1 MGSPRKYRPPR
12 IGDIP
17 RGSAVDSSP
26 SNSPTSKTTGA
37 SDTEQLSTDA
47 PGPSKVLSS
56 PEYIQEVRK
65 DSALYLEE
73 SEGTLKTVTQT
84 TTDVLRRQSSGYVSR
99 RDSLEDNRRNSTSDT
114 QQQEKE
120 RYKSKSITLGAL
132 IEDLAGRK
140 EENIEENIE
149 NIKPSTEAAKERM
162 PTTEIYRK
170 VSSSNLEMPDVDE
183 TKEVVREKTLPRQK
197 SFETQEITEGLT
209 TRLSDMQ
216 VTSIFK
222 NPNIYL
228 PRNSGKNAPSD
239 EAGTIQRVDTVID
252 HSGGDSNCKNV
263 HKTNVETIIASDNNR
278 TVDLRK
284 LSLPD
289 EAGPSQ
295 RLFEKAD
302 VTYKSVH
309 SRYPHAS
316 PHRSP
321 RKRIRALNRE
331 CSVDS
336 QHDSQQQLNQYKV
349 LNEIGKGS
357 FGVVKKVFNEED
369 GTYYAMKIVSKRKLM
384 KKTGIFGR
392 IPPRRAGADP
402 LAKVYREIAIL
413 KKLDHPN
420 VVKLVEVL
428 DHPDKDNLYL
438 VFELV
443 HRGEIL
449 LIPTDKPLNEETARR
464 YFRDVVLGVEYL
476 HYQKIVHRDIKPSNL
491 LVDRDDRI
499 KIADL
504 GVSTELR
511 ESGELLTGQAGTPAF
526 AAPETTV
533 ANAQYLGPP
542 CDIWSMGIT
551 LYALVIGDLPWRA
564 SDSTAIQEV
573 VRSKPLI
580 FPDNCLSSELRYLIE
595 GMLDKSPETRLILT
609 KVKQHPWL
617 TNNATEPLP
626 AEVDNCRL
634 RVTVTEEEVIRLGTL
649 LLVKN
654 MLKQHSFQN
663 PFLPKRLGRTA
674 DNDAGTESPA
684 TGPKVGISSSPHSD
698 TMRDAK
704 AERFHEAGRSN
715 SAPDSYDWHTS
726 GSRSSG
732 LCKEVIS
739 KNIFLFAMRVQ
750 SKPQITKLF
759 PVEGLTAYH
768 KQFNDT
774 TKSLDKFWEKLRT
787 TYNFVFQPGN
797 TSNVEKILA
806 KNASDPNLQTL
817 RLIWTDTV
825 KADNYTNLKY
835 PSNTFLDQIKS
846 LSIPKSRDSK
856 ATSSNFKK
864 DSSAEI
870 KTNENNVSF
879 TNSNKTSSNEAK
891 ILPDDDWFNDIQPL
905 EQLELQDEEL
915 DKKNEVESVTPGTTL
930 PTTVGRHLLEW
941 LGTLFGFT
949 YSIYNKLS
957 SAACGNEKLTQ

>member
-1 MGSPRKYRPPR
+1 MKLGDNMTMEACNVWNDVGSPRKYRPPR

-17 RGSAVDSSP
+17 RGSAVDKSP
-26 SNSPTSKTTGA
+26 TNSPTTTTTTKT
-37 SDTEQLSTDA
+37 SDTEPLTTDA
-47 PGPSKVLSS
+47 PGPSKTLSS

-73 SEGTLKTVTQT
+73 GEGTLKTLTQAT
-84 TTDVLRRQSSGYVSR
+84 SDVLRRQSSGYVSR
-99 RDSLEDNRRNSTSDT
+99 RDSLEDNRRNSTTSGAA
-114 QQQEKE
+114 QQESTQKE
-120 RYKSKSITLGAL
+120 RHASKPITLGSL
-132 IEDLAGRK
+132 IKDLADRK

-149 NIKPSTEAAKERM
+149 NIEPSVDTAKERM
-162 PTTEIYRK
+162 PTTELHKK
-170 VSSSNLEMPDVDE
+170 VSDLDMPNVDE
-183 TKEVVREKTLPRQK
+183 AKETVRDKTLPRQI
-197 SFETQEITEGLT
+197 SFETQEINDGLT
-209 TRLSDMQ
+209 TRLSDLQ

-228 PRNSGKNAPSD
+228 PRNSGKNAPTD
-239 EAGTIQRVDTVID
+239 EVDMLQRVDTVIERS
-252 HSGGDSNCKNV
+252 SGNSNCKNA

-316 PHRSP
+316 PHRLP

-336 QHDSQQQLNQYKV
+336 QQDGQQLNQYKV

-402 LAKVYREIAIL
+402 LAKVYKEIAIL

-449 LIPTDKPLNEETARR
+449 LIPTDKPLNETTARR
-464 YFRDVVLGVEYL
+464 YFRDVVMGVEYL

-491 LVDRDDRI
+491 LVDRDGRI

-511 ESGELLTGQAGTPAF
+511 ETGELLTGQAGTPAF

-542 CDIWSMGIT
+542 CDIWSMGVT
-551 LYALVIGDLPWRA
+551 LYALVIGDLPWRTC
-564 SDSTAIQEV
+564 DNTTIQEV
-573 VRSKPLI
+573 VRSKPLV
-580 FPDNCLSSELRYLIE
+580 FPDNRLSSELRYLIE
-595 GMLDKSPETRLILT
+595 GMLDKSPETRFTLP

-663 PFLPKRLGRTA
+663 PFLPKRVGRTG
-674 DNDAGTESPA
+674 DNDAVTESS
-684 TGPKVGISSSPHSD
+684 TGPKGVSSSPQSD
-698 TMRDAK
+698 SKRDAK

-715 SAPDSYDWHTS
+715 SAPDSYDWHMS
-726 GSRSSG
+726 GRQLSMENPLS
-732 LCKEVIS
+732 
-739 KNIFLFAMRVQ
+739 
-750 SKPQITKLF
+750 
-759 PVEGLTAYH
+759 PVTET
-768 KQFNDT
+768 
-774 TKSLDKFWEKLRT
+774 ER
-787 TYNFVFQPGN
+787 
-797 TSNVEKILA
+797 
-806 KNASDPNLQTL
+806 
-817 RLIWTDTV
+817 R
-825 KADNYTNLKY
+825 
-835 PSNTFLDQIKS
+835 
-846 LSIPKSRDSK
+846 
-856 ATSSNFKK
+856 
-864 DSSAEI
+864 
-870 KTNENNVSF
+870 
-879 TNSNKTSSNEAK
+879 
-891 ILPDDDWFNDIQPL
+891 
-905 EQLELQDEEL
+905 
-915 DKKNEVESVTPGTTL
+915 
-930 PTTVGRHLLEW
+930 
-941 LGTLFGFT
+941 
-949 YSIYNKLS
+949 
-957 SAACGNEKLTQ
+957 

>member
-1 MGSPRKYRPPR
+1 MKLGDNMTMEACNVADWSDVGSPRKYRPPR

-17 RGSAVDSSP
+17 RGSAVDKSP
-26 SNSPTSKTTGA
+26 SNSPTQKKD
-37 SDTEQLSTDA
+37 SDAEQLPTDA
-47 PGPSKVLSS
+47 PGPSKTLAS

-73 SEGTLKTVTQT
+73 GEGALKTVT

-99 RDSLEDNRRNSTSDT
+99 RDSLDENRRNSMTSSDT
-114 QQQEKE
+114 QQQDKE
-120 RYKSKSITLGAL
+120 RHKSKSIPLGAL
-132 IEDLAGRK
+132 IKDLADRK
-140 EENIEENIE
+140 EENIEENTE
-149 NIKPSTEAAKERM
+149 PSADTAKERM
-162 PTTEIYRK
+162 PTTEIHRE
-170 VSSSNLEMPDVDE
+170 VSSSNLDMPNVDE
-183 TKEVVREKTLPRQK
+183 TKEATREKTLPRQI
-197 SFETQEITEGLT
+197 SFEAHEITDGLT
-209 TRLSDMQ
+209 TRLTDMQ

-228 PRNSGKNAPSD
+228 PRNSGKNASLD
-239 EAGTIQRVDTVID
+239 KADTIQRVDTVID
-252 HSGGDSNCKNV
+252 HSSADSN
-263 HKTNVETIIASDNNR
+263 S
-278 TVDLRK
+278 
-284 LSLPD
+284 
-289 EAGPSQ
+289 GPSQ

-316 PHRSP
+316 PNRLP

-336 QHDSQQQLNQYKV
+336 QHDGQQQLNQYKV

-369 GTYYAMKIVSKRKLM
+369 GMYYAMKIVSKRKLM
-384 KKTGIFGR
+384 KKTGIFGK

-449 LIPTDKPLNEETARR
+449 LIPTDKPLNEATARR
-464 YFRDVVLGVEYL
+464 YFRDVVMGVEYL

-542 CDIWSMGIT
+542 CDIWSMGVT

-564 SDSTAIQEV
+564 SDSTAIQEI
-573 VRSKPLI
+573 VRSKPLV
-580 FPDNCLSSELRYLIE
+580 FPDNRLSSELCYLIE
-595 GMLDKSPETRLILT
+595 GMLDKSPETRLILP

-674 DNDAGTESPA
+674 DNDAGTVSPVG
-684 TGPKVGISSSPHSD
+684 GPKGDVSSSKSD
-698 TMRDAK
+698 AMRDAK

-726 GSRSSG
+726 GRQLSVENPLS
-732 LCKEVIS
+732 
-739 KNIFLFAMRVQ
+739 
-750 SKPQITKLF
+750 
-759 PVEGLTAYH
+759 PVTE
-768 KQFNDT
+768 
-774 TKSLDKFWEKLRT
+774 
-787 TYNFVFQPGN
+787 
-797 TSNVEKILA
+797 
-806 KNASDPNLQTL
+806 
-817 RLIWTDTV
+817 
-825 KADNYTNLKY
+825 
-835 PSNTFLDQIKS
+835 
-846 LSIPKSRDSK
+846 
-856 ATSSNFKK
+856 
-864 DSSAEI
+864 
-870 KTNENNVSF
+870 NE
-879 TNSNKTSSNEAK
+879 
-891 ILPDDDWFNDIQPL
+891 
-905 EQLELQDEEL
+905 
-915 DKKNEVESVTPGTTL
+915 
-930 PTTVGRHLLEW
+930 RR
-941 LGTLFGFT
+941 
-949 YSIYNKLS
+949 
-957 SAACGNEKLTQ
+957 

>member
-1 MGSPRKYRPPR
+1 MQLARA
-12 IGDIP
+12 IEDNFD

-73 SEGTLKTVTQT
+73 GEGTLKTVTQT

-149 NIKPSTEAAKERM
+149 NIKPSAETAKERM

-170 VSSSNLEMPDVDE
+170 VSSSDLDMPDVDE
-183 TKEVVREKTLPRQK
+183 AKEVVREKTLPRQR
-197 SFETQEITEGLT
+197 SFETQEITDGLT

-336 QHDSQQQLNQYKV
+336 QQHDNQQQLNQYKV

-449 LIPTDKPLNEETARR
+449 LIPTDKPLNEATARR

-551 LYALVIGDLPWRA
+551 LYVLVIGDLPWRA

-573 VRSKPLI
+573 VRSKPLM
-580 FPDNCLSSELRYLIE
+580 FPDNRLSSELRYLIE
-595 GMLDKSPETRLILT
+595 GMLDKSPETRLILP

-684 TGPKVGISSSPHSD
+684 TGPKVGVSSSPHSD
-698 TMRDAK
+698 AMRDAK

-726 GSRSSG
+726 GRQLSLENPLS
-732 LCKEVIS
+732 
-739 KNIFLFAMRVQ
+739 
-750 SKPQITKLF
+750 
-759 PVEGLTAYH
+759 PVTET
-768 KQFNDT
+768 
-774 TKSLDKFWEKLRT
+774 ER
-787 TYNFVFQPGN
+787 
-797 TSNVEKILA
+797 
-806 KNASDPNLQTL
+806 
-817 RLIWTDTV
+817 R
-825 KADNYTNLKY
+825 
-835 PSNTFLDQIKS
+835 
-846 LSIPKSRDSK
+846 
-856 ATSSNFKK
+856 
-864 DSSAEI
+864 
-870 KTNENNVSF
+870 
-879 TNSNKTSSNEAK
+879 
-891 ILPDDDWFNDIQPL
+891 
-905 EQLELQDEEL
+905 
-915 DKKNEVESVTPGTTL
+915 
-930 PTTVGRHLLEW
+930 
-941 LGTLFGFT
+941 
-949 YSIYNKLS
+949 
-957 SAACGNEKLTQ
+957 

>member
-1 MGSPRKYRPPR
+1 MKLGVLGDDMTMEACNVWSDVGSPRKYRPPR

-17 RGSAVDSSP
+17 RGSAVESSP
-26 SNSPTSKTTGA
+26 TNSPTTKGT
-37 SDTEQLSTDA
+37 SDAEQLSTDA

-73 SEGTLKTVTQT
+73 GEGTLKTATQA

-99 RDSLEDNRRNSTSDT
+99 RDSFEDNRRNSATGSDT

-120 RYKSKSITLGAL
+120 RHKSKPITLGAL
-132 IEDLAGRK
+132 IKDLAGRK

-149 NIKPSTEAAKERM
+149 NIEASTDTAKGM
-162 PTTEIYRK
+162 PTTEIHRK
-170 VSSSNLEMPDVDE
+170 VSSSSGLDMPNVDE
-183 TKEVVREKTLPRQK
+183 AKEVVRNKTLPRQR
-197 SFETQEITEGLT
+197 SFQTQEINDGLT
-209 TRLSDMQ
+209 TRLSEIQ
-216 VTSIFK
+216 VTSIFR

-228 PRNSGKNAPSD
+228 PCNNDKNAPSD
-239 EAGTIQRVDTVID
+239 EVDTIQRVVDTTID
-252 HSGGDSNCKNV
+252 HSASGNSNCKNV

-278 TVDLRK
+278 TIDLRK

-316 PHRSP
+316 PHRLP

-336 QHDSQQQLNQYKV
+336 QHDGQQLNQYKV

-402 LAKVYREIAIL
+402 LAKVYKEIAIL

-449 LIPTDKPLNEETARR
+449 LIPTDKPLNEATARR
-464 YFRDVVLGVEYL
+464 YFRDVVMGVEYL

-491 LVDRDDRI
+491 LVDRDGRI

-504 GVSTELR
+504 GVSTDLR

-542 CDIWSMGIT
+542 CDIWSMGVT

-564 SDSTAIQEV
+564 SDSTTIQEV
-573 VRSKPLI
+573 VRSKPLV
-580 FPDNCLSSELRYLIE
+580 FPDNRLSSELRYLIE
-595 GMLDKSPETRLILT
+595 GMLDKSPETRLTLP

-617 TNNATEPLP
+617 TNKGTEPLP

-684 TGPKVGISSSPHSD
+684 AGPKSGVSPSAQGD

-715 SAPDSYDWHTS
+715 SAPDSYDWHIS
-726 GSRSSG
+726 GRQLSVENPLS
-732 LCKEVIS
+732 
-739 KNIFLFAMRVQ
+739 
-750 SKPQITKLF
+750 
-759 PVEGLTAYH
+759 PVTET
-768 KQFNDT
+768 
-774 TKSLDKFWEKLRT
+774 ER
-787 TYNFVFQPGN
+787 
-797 TSNVEKILA
+797 
-806 KNASDPNLQTL
+806 
-817 RLIWTDTV
+817 R
-825 KADNYTNLKY
+825 
-835 PSNTFLDQIKS
+835 
-846 LSIPKSRDSK
+846 
-856 ATSSNFKK
+856 
-864 DSSAEI
+864 
-870 KTNENNVSF
+870 
-879 TNSNKTSSNEAK
+879 
-891 ILPDDDWFNDIQPL
+891 
-905 EQLELQDEEL
+905 
-915 DKKNEVESVTPGTTL
+915 
-930 PTTVGRHLLEW
+930 
-941 LGTLFGFT
+941 
-949 YSIYNKLS
+949 
-957 SAACGNEKLTQ
+957 

>member
-1 MGSPRKYRPPR
+1 MKLGDNMTMEACNVWSDVGSPRKYRPPR

-17 RGSAVDSSP
+17 RGSAVDSHSP
-26 SNSPTSKTTGA
+26 SNSPTTKT

-73 SEGTLKTVTQT
+73 GEGALKTVTQA

-99 RDSLEDNRRNSTSDT
+99 RDSLEDNRRNSTTSGDA

-120 RYKSKSITLGAL
+120 RHKSKPATPLGVL
-132 IEDLAGRK
+132 IKDLAGRK

-149 NIKPSTEAAKERM
+149 NIEPSADTAKERM
-162 PTTEIYRK
+162 PTTEVHRK
-170 VSSSNLEMPDVDE
+170 VSSSGLDMPNVDE
-183 TKEVVREKTLPRQK
+183 AKEVVRDKTLPRQK
-197 SFETQEITEGLT
+197 SFEAHEINDGLT
-209 TRLSDMQ
+209 TRLSDLQ

-239 EAGTIQRVDTVID
+239 EADALQRVDTVID
-252 HSGGDSNCKNV
+252 RADSGNSNCKNV
-263 HKTNVETIIASDNNR
+263 NKTNVETIIASDNNR

-316 PHRSP
+316 PHRLP

-369 GTYYAMKIVSKRKLM
+369 GAYYAMKIVSKRKLM

-402 LAKVYREIAIL
+402 LAKVYKEIAIL

-420 VVKLVEVL
+420 VVRLVEVL

-449 LIPTDKPLNEETARR
+449 LIPTDKPLNEATARR
-464 YFRDVVLGVEYL
+464 YFRDVVMGVEYL

-491 LVDRDDRI
+491 LVDRAGRI

-551 LYALVIGDLPWRA
+551 MYALVIGDLPWRA
-564 SDSTAIQEV
+564 SDSTTIQES
-573 VRSKPLI
+573 VRSKPLV
-580 FPDNCLSSELRYLIE
+580 FPDNRLSSELRYLIE
-595 GMLDKSPETRLILT
+595 GMLDKSPETRLTLP
-609 KVKQHPWL
+609 KLKQHPWL

-674 DNDAGTESPA
+674 DNGAGTETPVA
-684 TGPKVGISSSPHSD
+684 GPKGDVASSPQGD

-715 SAPDSYDWHTS
+715 SAPDSYDWHIS
-726 GSRSSG
+726 GRQLSVETPLS
-732 LCKEVIS
+732 
-739 KNIFLFAMRVQ
+739 
-750 SKPQITKLF
+750 
-759 PVEGLTAYH
+759 PVTET
-768 KQFNDT
+768 
-774 TKSLDKFWEKLRT
+774 ER
-787 TYNFVFQPGN
+787 
-797 TSNVEKILA
+797 
-806 KNASDPNLQTL
+806 
-817 RLIWTDTV
+817 R
-825 KADNYTNLKY
+825 
-835 PSNTFLDQIKS
+835 
-846 LSIPKSRDSK
+846 
-856 ATSSNFKK
+856 
-864 DSSAEI
+864 
-870 KTNENNVSF
+870 
-879 TNSNKTSSNEAK
+879 
-891 ILPDDDWFNDIQPL
+891 
-905 EQLELQDEEL
+905 
-915 DKKNEVESVTPGTTL
+915 
-930 PTTVGRHLLEW
+930 
-941 LGTLFGFT
+941 
-949 YSIYNKLS
+949 
-957 SAACGNEKLTQ
+957 

>member
-1 MGSPRKYRPPR
+1 MKPGDNMTMEACNVAGWNDVGSPRKYRPPR

-26 SNSPTSKTTGA
+26 TNSPTTKKD
-37 SDTEQLSTDA
+37 SDTEQLSSDA
-47 PGPSKVLSS
+47 PGPSKTLAS

-73 SEGTLKTVTQT
+73 GEGALKTVTQT
-84 TTDVLRRQSSGYVSR
+84 SNDVLRRQSSGYVSR
-99 RDSLEDNRRNSTSDT
+99 RDSLDDNRRNSTTSGDT
-114 QQQEKE
+114 QQQDKE
-120 RYKSKSITLGAL
+120 RHKSKSIPLGAL
-132 IEDLAGRK
+132 IKDLAGRK

-149 NIKPSTEAAKERM
+149 NIEPSADTAKEKM
-162 PTTEIYRK
+162 PTTEVHRK
-170 VSSSNLEMPDVDE
+170 VSSSDLDMPNVDE
-183 TKEVVREKTLPRQK
+183 VKEVAREKTLPRQ
-197 SFETQEITEGLT
+197 SQRFETTEITDGLS

-239 EAGTIQRVDTVID
+239 EAATIQRVDTVID
-252 HSGGDSNCKNV
+252 HSSGDSN
-263 HKTNVETIIASDNNR
+263 S
-278 TVDLRK
+278 
-284 LSLPD
+284 
-289 EAGPSQ
+289 GPSQ

-336 QHDSQQQLNQYKV
+336 QHHQHDGQQVNQYKV
-349 LNEIGKGS
+349 LNEIGRGS
-357 FGVVKKVFNEED
+357 FGVVKKVYNEED
-369 GTYYAMKIVSKRKLM
+369 GAYYAMKIVSKRKLM
-384 KKTGIFGR
+384 KKTGIFGK

-449 LIPTDKPLNEETARR
+449 LIPTDKPLNEATARR
-464 YFRDVVLGVEYL
+464 YFRDVVMGVEYL

-511 ESGELLTGQAGTPAF
+511 ESGELLIGHAGTPAF

-542 CDIWSMGIT
+542 CDIWSMGVT

-564 SDSTAIQEV
+564 SDSTAIQEN
-573 VRSKPLI
+573 VRSKPLV
-580 FPDNCLSSELRYLIE
+580 FPDNHLSSELRYLIE
-595 GMLDKSPETRLILT
+595 GMLDKSPETRLILP

-674 DNDAGTESPA
+674 DNDAGTVSPVGEA
-684 TGPKVGISSSPHSD
+684 KGGASPSPKSD
-698 TMRDAK
+698 AMRDAK

-726 GSRSSG
+726 GRQLSVENPLS
-732 LCKEVIS
+732 
-739 KNIFLFAMRVQ
+739 
-750 SKPQITKLF
+750 
-759 PVEGLTAYH
+759 PVTE
-768 KQFNDT
+768 
-774 TKSLDKFWEKLRT
+774 
-787 TYNFVFQPGN
+787 
-797 TSNVEKILA
+797 
-806 KNASDPNLQTL
+806 
-817 RLIWTDTV
+817 
-825 KADNYTNLKY
+825 
-835 PSNTFLDQIKS
+835 
-846 LSIPKSRDSK
+846 
-856 ATSSNFKK
+856 
-864 DSSAEI
+864 
-870 KTNENNVSF
+870 NE
-879 TNSNKTSSNEAK
+879 
-891 ILPDDDWFNDIQPL
+891 
-905 EQLELQDEEL
+905 
-915 DKKNEVESVTPGTTL
+915 
-930 PTTVGRHLLEW
+930 RR
-941 LGTLFGFT
+941 
-949 YSIYNKLS
+949 
-957 SAACGNEKLTQ
+957 

>member
-1 MGSPRKYRPPR
+1 MKLGDNMTMEACNVWSDMGSPRKYRPPR

-26 SNSPTSKTTGA
+26 SNSPTSKTTNA

-73 SEGTLKTVTQT
+73 GEGTLKTVTQT

-132 IEDLAGRK
+132 IEDLAGKK
-140 EENIEENIE
+140 EENTEKNIE
-149 NIKPSTEAAKERM
+149 NIKPSAEVAKERM

-170 VSSSNLEMPDVDE
+170 VSSSNLDMPDVDE
-183 TKEVVREKTLPRQK
+183 AKEVVREKTLPRQK

-239 EAGTIQRVDTVID
+239 EAGTIQRDTVIG

-316 PHRSP
+316 PQRSP

-336 QHDSQQQLNQYKV
+336 QHDSQQQQLNQYKV

-369 GTYYAMKIVSKRKLM
+369 GAYYAMKIVSKRKLM

-511 ESGELLTGQAGTPAF
+511 ESGELLIGQAGTPAF

-533 ANAQYLGPP
+533 ANAQYLGP
-542 CDIWSMGIT
+542 
-551 LYALVIGDLPWRA
+551 
-564 SDSTAIQEV
+564 
-573 VRSKPLI
+573 
-580 FPDNCLSSELRYLIE
+580 
-595 GMLDKSPETRLILT
+595 
-609 KVKQHPWL
+609 
-617 TNNATEPLP
+617 
-626 AEVDNCRL
+626 
-634 RVTVTEEEVIRLGTL
+634 
-649 LLVKN
+649 
-654 MLKQHSFQN
+654 N

-674 DNDAGTESPA
+674 DNDASTESPA
-684 TGPKVGISSSPHSD
+684 TGPKVGISSSPHND
-698 TMRDAK
+698 AMRDAK

-726 GSRSSG
+726 GRQLSLENPLS
-732 LCKEVIS
+732 
-739 KNIFLFAMRVQ
+739 
-750 SKPQITKLF
+750 
-759 PVEGLTAYH
+759 PVTET
-768 KQFNDT
+768 
-774 TKSLDKFWEKLRT
+774 ER
-787 TYNFVFQPGN
+787 
-797 TSNVEKILA
+797 
-806 KNASDPNLQTL
+806 
-817 RLIWTDTV
+817 R
-825 KADNYTNLKY
+825 
-835 PSNTFLDQIKS
+835 
-846 LSIPKSRDSK
+846 
-856 ATSSNFKK
+856 
-864 DSSAEI
+864 
-870 KTNENNVSF
+870 
-879 TNSNKTSSNEAK
+879 
-891 ILPDDDWFNDIQPL
+891 
-905 EQLELQDEEL
+905 
-915 DKKNEVESVTPGTTL
+915 
-930 PTTVGRHLLEW
+930 
-941 LGTLFGFT
+941 
-949 YSIYNKLS
+949 
-957 SAACGNEKLTQ
+957 

>member
-1 MGSPRKYRPPR
+1 MKLGDNMTMEACNVWSDVGSPRKYRPPR
-12 IGDIP
+12 IGEIP

-26 SNSPTSKTTGA
+26 TNSPTSKKDA
-37 SDTEQLSTDA
+37 EQLPSDA

-73 SEGTLKTVTQT
+73 GEGTLKTVTQA

-99 RDSLEDNRRNSTSDT
+99 RDSLEDNRRNSATSGGGDT
-114 QQQEKE
+114 QEQKEK
-120 RYKSKSITLGAL
+120 YKSKSITLGAL

-140 EENIEENIE
+140 EENIE
-149 NIKPSTEAAKERM
+149 PSADTAKERM
-162 PTTEIYRK
+162 PTTDIHRK
-170 VSSSNLEMPDVDE
+170 VSGSDLNMPDVDE
-183 TKEVVREKTLPRQK
+183 AKEVVREKTLPRQK
-197 SFETQEITEGLT
+197 SFETQEISEGLT

-228 PRNSGKNAPSD
+228 PRDSDKNAPSG
-239 EAGTIQRVDTVID
+239 EAGAIQRVDTVTD
-252 HSGGDSNCKNV
+252 HSSSGDSNCKNV
-263 HKTNVETIIASDNNR
+263 HKNVETIIASDSNR

-369 GTYYAMKIVSKRKLM
+369 GTHYAMKIVSKRKLM

-449 LIPTDKPLNEETARR
+449 LIPTDKPLNEATARR

-542 CDIWSMGIT
+542 CDIWSMGVT
-551 LYALVIGDLPWRA
+551 LYALVVGDLPWRA
-564 SDSTAIQEV
+564 SDSTAIQEI
-573 VRSKPLI
+573 VRSKPLL
-580 FPDNCLSSELRYLIE
+580 FPDNRLSSELRYLIE
-595 GMLDKSPETRLILT
+595 GMLDKSPETRLILP

-674 DNDAGTESPA
+674 DNDAGTESSA
-684 TGPKVGISSSPHSD
+684 TGPKGGVSPSPRSD

-726 GSRSSG
+726 GRQLSLENPLS
-732 LCKEVIS
+732 
-739 KNIFLFAMRVQ
+739 
-750 SKPQITKLF
+750 
-759 PVEGLTAYH
+759 PVTET
-768 KQFNDT
+768 
-774 TKSLDKFWEKLRT
+774 ER
-787 TYNFVFQPGN
+787 
-797 TSNVEKILA
+797 
-806 KNASDPNLQTL
+806 
-817 RLIWTDTV
+817 R
-825 KADNYTNLKY
+825 
-835 PSNTFLDQIKS
+835 
-846 LSIPKSRDSK
+846 
-856 ATSSNFKK
+856 
-864 DSSAEI
+864 
-870 KTNENNVSF
+870 
-879 TNSNKTSSNEAK
+879 
-891 ILPDDDWFNDIQPL
+891 
-905 EQLELQDEEL
+905 
-915 DKKNEVESVTPGTTL
+915 
-930 PTTVGRHLLEW
+930 
-941 LGTLFGFT
+941 
-949 YSIYNKLS
+949 
-957 SAACGNEKLTQ
+957 